1 MYVLNKNNQQL
12 YFWYRAYLKSAK
24 LEQQLLYLN
33 TKVCESSAE
42 VQLKIYWSIFDCAK
56 VELL

>member
-24 LEQQLLYLN
+24 LEQQLLYL
-33 TKVCESSAE
+33 CESSAE